1 MSRRG
6 ARAAEI
12 ASPPAGTKLDLRN
25 DPETI
30 ARLQQKRR
38 VPVATEDGQ
47 TLARE
52 LGAYKYIE
60 CSALTQQGLKGV
72 FDDAI
77 RCVVDSMKKPRKK
90 KKMKCVIM

>member
-1 MSRRG
+1 MPF
-6 ARAAEI
+6 I
-12 ASPPAGTKLDLRN
+12 LVGTKLDLRN
-25 DPETI
+25 DPDTI

-38 VPVATEDGQ
+38 APVNTEEGEA
-47 TLARE
+47 LAHE

-77 RCVVDSMKKPRKK
+77 RCVIDTQKKPKK
-90 KKMKCVIM
+90 KSKKCVLI